1 MATQTTSNRTGA
13 TSTSS
18 LAFERFAGVCSLIV
32 GIGGLLYAIS
42 FIILKGALLSDLFLM
57 LGGLFS
63 TAVLVALYDRLRETD
78 AAFALWGLLLSI
90 TAALG
95 SAIHG
100 GYDLANVL
108 HPVSQVTDAAA
119 AGVPNAVDPRGV
131 LTFLIGG
138 IGLFVIA
145 WLMGRNERF
154 PKMLSYL
161 GYLAAVLLGDN
172 QAADAVAQLETVA
185 KLSPGDL
192 EAARL
197 LGRACLDNGEPAIAI
212 TQVQHGSI

>member
-18 LAFERFAGVCSLIV
+18 LAFERFAGVCALIV

-42 FIILKGALLSDLFLM
+42 FIILKSALLSDLFLM

-63 TAVLVALYDRLRETD
+63 TAVLVALYNRLRETD
-78 AAFALWGLLLSI
+78 AAFALWGLVLSI

-145 WLMGRNERF
+145 WLIGRNERF

-161 GYLAAVLLGDN
+161 GYLAAVLLII
-172 QAADAVAQLETVA
+172 LY
-185 KLSPGDL
+185 
-192 EAARL
+192 
-197 LGRACLDNGEPAIAI
+197 LGRLIIYTPTNPVILIPALLSGFLVNPIWYIWLGISLWGGRKA
-212 TQVQHGSI
+212 V

>member
-13 TSTSS
+13 TSQHS
-18 LAFERFAGVCSLIV
+18 LAFERFAGVCALIV

-63 TAVLVALYDRLRETD
+63 TAVLVALYNRLRETD
-78 AAFALWGLLLSI
+78 AAFAIWGLLLSI
-90 TAALG
+90 TAAVG

-119 AGVPNAVDPRGV
+119 AGVPNAIDPRGV

-145 WLMGRNERF
+145 WLLGRSEGF
-154 PKMLSYL
+154 PKREALNILYL
-161 GYLAAVLLGDN
+161 GRLIIYTPTNPVILIPALLSGFLVNPIWYIWLGISLWGGRKAA
-172 QAADAVAQLETVA
+172 
-185 KLSPGDL
+185 
-192 EAARL
+192 
-197 LGRACLDNGEPAIAI
+197 
-212 TQVQHGSI
+212 

>member
-63 TAVLVALYDRLRETD
+63 TAVLVALYARLCETD

-90 TAALG
+90 AAALG

-100 GYDLANVL
+100 GYDLANVV
-108 HPVSQVTDAAA
+108 HPVSLATDAAA
-119 AGVPNAVDPRGV
+119 AGVPNAIDPRGV

-145 WLMGRNERF
+145 WLIGRSERF
-154 PKMLSYL
+154 PKTLSYL
-161 GYLAAVLLGDN
+161 GYLAAILLII
-172 QAADAVAQLETVA
+172 LY
-185 KLSPGDL
+185 
-192 EAARL
+192 
-197 LGRACLDNGEPAIAI
+197 LGRLIIYIPTNPLILIPAILSGFLVNPIWYIWLGI
-212 TQVQHGSI
+212 TLWGGRKAV